1 MSPYKVV
8 LLSLCMLVNIQLVAC
23 KKNNADAEHIPF
35 VMVSQPNNAA
45 QTLKSYAGDVQ
56 AKQQTALSFRVGG
69 QIIERYVDVGD
80 HVKVGQ
86 VLARLDVK
94 DAELQLQAAQAQLK
108 SAQSNAQIAQDE
120 VKRFQQLLP
129 INAVSRSQYD
139 NVLNQAE
146 SAEAALQQAESN
158 YETASNQTRYN
169 QLIAQKSGV
178 ITSRAAE
185 VGQVVAEGQAIFQ
198 LAIADEREVVIGV
211 PEQAI
216 SEMQVGQNAWVSL
229 WSQPEQ
235 KIQARVREISPAA
248 DLSRTFQV
256 KLSLANTQQSIPLG
270 QSARVFFVENNHVL
284 HVPLASVSAVE
295 GQPYV
300 WVVNADQSLRKVN
313 VVLGAYGR
321 ETVAVLSGLSPND
334 YVVIGGVHLL
344 REKQKIKPIDKDNRA
359 VTLKQGVA

>member
-139 NVLNQAE
+139 NVLNQAR

-169 QLIAQKSGV
+169 QLLAQKSGV
-178 ITSRAAE
+178 ITSRDAE
-185 VGQVVAEGQAIFQ
+185 VGQVVAAGQAIFQ

-256 KLSLANTQQSIPLG
+256 KLSLANTPQSIPLG
-270 QSARVFFVENNHVL
+270 QSARVFFVENNHIL

-359 VTLKQGVA
+359 VILKQGVA